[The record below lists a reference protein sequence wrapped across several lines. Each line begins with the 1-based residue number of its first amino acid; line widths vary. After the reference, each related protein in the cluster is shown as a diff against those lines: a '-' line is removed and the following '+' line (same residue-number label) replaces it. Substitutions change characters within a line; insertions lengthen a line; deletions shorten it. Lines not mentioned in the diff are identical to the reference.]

1 MRLKRKAGLWV
12 PGVTDFEVLVMPWNV
27 KAWYRDRVLKNE
39 SLPDDLW
46 RHAVAVCGSC
56 AG

>member
-1 MRLKRKAGLWV
+1 
-12 PGVTDFEVLVMPWNV
+12 MPWNV

-46 RHAVAVCGSC
+46 RHVVAGLWFLHGLSNAELCVGANASRSFFMRSK
-56 AG
+56 